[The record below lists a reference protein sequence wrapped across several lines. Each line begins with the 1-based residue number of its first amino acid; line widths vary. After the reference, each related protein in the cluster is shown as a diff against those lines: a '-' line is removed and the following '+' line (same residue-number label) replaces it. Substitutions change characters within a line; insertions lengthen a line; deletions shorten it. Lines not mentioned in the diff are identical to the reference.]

1 MSMLYI
7 SIQAILFRNLGRVKK
22 NCLDITPPRTQGLL
36 KQEDVYLRGNIRP
49 VPRVT
54 NCYFIGYLI
63 IN

>member
-1 MSMLYI
+1 MSIIYI
-7 SIQAILFRNLGRVKK
+7 CIKAILFRNLGRVKK

-36 KQEDVYLRGNIRP
+36 KQEDVYLRGNIRAE
-49 VPRVT
+49 PRVT